1 MIEAVNLKTGARYR
15 ILYYATDC
23 TNSRDGTPVVVYA
36 NENALDRVFVRDLV
50 EFEKKFE
57 VC

>member
-1 MIEAVNLKTGARYR
+1 MFEATHLKTGVRYR

-36 NENALDRVFVRDLV
+36 KEDALDKVFTRELD

-57 VC
+57 VA

>member
-23 TNSRDGTPVVVYA
+23 TNHRNGTPAVVYA
-36 NENALDRVFVRDLV
+36 NEEALDKVFVRDLE
-50 EFEKKFE
+50 EFEKKFD
-57 VC
+57 VS